1 MQPTL
6 QEIESG
12 GASENLAYPPPEAD
26 GLIEKDHKQ
35 EMLKSERGEGMNHP
49 EQQADEILWGNVRD
63 DDFRYIN
70 WRTKRLGQA
79 ASMGGP
85 SGSQLK
91 PVFIKRHEVEQELS
105 NETDQSL
112 RRHYQTLL
120 AKERVSEISRVL
132 GEISRGTTAAE
143 PERIWADT
151 IGRAR
156 EMAAKTEAAG
166 LDFPKPAFY
175 LVEGLKEIAGIDLKG
190 FPNASEWAA
199 FIDNNENSY
208 LGSILRDIATYDL
221 QGLPNIAELASHIA
235 KDALIDVYGHKEYEG
250 YREEAE
256 KYLRAFNR
264 ELAQALREIQTSETL
279 VGARDRAGEML
290 SDLEQRV
297 EREEQSPEIGS
308 RDFEVRYLRDYPDA
322 KIMISALNKVAFD
335 DLGLGEAKIIAG
347 QALAEANA
355 KWNPFL
361 EKADVGSQLRRIA
374 AMESIGADGPRYSWR
389 DFVEMAFE
397 VVNKAHTSDVYWRP
411 RLSPEESEALR
422 RISNVELLC
431 DEQYSSK
438 DKALMIRD
446 IAREA
451 FATTDANDI
460 TRVKNGRESPPAQ

>member
-1 MQPTL
+1 
-6 QEIESG
+6 
-12 GASENLAYPPPEAD
+12 
-26 GLIEKDHKQ
+26 
-35 EMLKSERGEGMNHP
+35 
-49 EQQADEILWGNVRD
+49 
-63 DDFRYIN
+63 
-70 WRTKRLGQA
+70 
-79 ASMGGP
+79 
-85 SGSQLK
+85 
-91 PVFIKRHEVEQELS
+91 
-105 NETDQSL
+105 
-112 RRHYQTLL
+112 
-120 AKERVSEISRVL
+120 
-132 GEISRGTTAAE
+132 
-143 PERIWADT
+143 
-151 IGRAR
+151 
-156 EMAAKTEAAG
+156 
-166 LDFPKPAFY
+166 

-208 LGSILRDIATYDL
+208 LGSILRDIATYDR

-235 KDALIDVYGHKEYEG
+235 KEALIDVYGRKEYEG

-374 AMESIGADGPRYSWR
+374 AMESIDADGPRYSWR

-397 VVNKAHTSDVYWRP
+397 VVSKAHTSDVYWRP